1 VVGEQA
7 RRRWQFGVSS
17 LLSLLLVAAV
27 ALAYG
32 VNVRN
37 ECELTLQSGQ
47 LPVDD
52 GKLAEWLREQSSIHD
67 PQITRDGTELRV
79 RFETREWFQTG
90 PRDFPPWA
98 ELGYQQIESMSWSWV
113 SQSPLTRLADGW
125 GKLPTSVRSL
135 LVALLVAG
143 GIATYI
149 LRRAAATPK
158 VNKELGP

>member
-1 VVGEQA
+1 MAKQA
-7 RRRWQFGVSS
+7 RRQWQFGVSS
-17 LLSLLLVAAV
+17 LLSLLLMAAV

-37 ECELTLQSGQ
+37 ECELTLRSGQ

-52 GKLAEWLREQSSIHD
+52 GKLAEWLGKQSSIRD
-67 PQITRDGTELRV
+67 PQITRDGNELRV

-90 PRDFPPWA
+90 PRDFPPWS
-98 ELGYQQIESMSWSWV
+98 ELGYQQIESMGWSWV
-113 SQSPLTRLADGW
+113 SQSPLVRLADGW
-125 GKLPTSVRSL
+125 GKLPTAVRFL